1 MVKVRFDLEAN
12 VKRKIHYLKQH
23 RSGASITYFPEENQ
37 LEYQDTIRGL
47 GDFANYLRQFGR
59 SDPRHRTCLIK
70 GQNEFFHRPN
80 LIEIRGG

>member
-23 RSGASITYFPEENQ
+23 RSGCIPHLFPEENQ

-47 GDFANYLRQFGR
+47 GRILQIISGQFGR
-59 SDPRHRTCLIK
+59 SVHVIDLPH
-70 GQNEFFHRPN
+70 
-80 LIEIRGG
+80 